1 MLPKFKTVAD
11 WEQAEILMQPCLI
24 RVIDNIRKQLEESKY
39 QGSYQEIT
47 EPIPGYQLTLTN
59 SDVTVIV
66 NIWELCFKVCFL
78 DYQPSSALE
87 VKIDSSLIDETG
99 LEVDWQ
105 RLETKAQYHVNQV
118 FLNLPL
124 I

>member
-66 NIWELCFKVCFL
+66 NIWELCFKVCFQ

-87 VKIDSSLIDETG
+87 VKIDHSLIDETG

-105 RLETKAQYHVNQV
+105 SLETKAQYHVNQV
-118 FLNLPL
+118 FLNLPQ